1 MIERMNGEP
10 VVISGIGLA
19 ASLGISAE
27 EVWRGILQSRRS
39 IGAMPALESAPPSD
53 AGGYQAAD
61 LPVDFAPEL
70 PREARYLRWTIEQAL
85 ADARAAEV
93 LATKPERCGIVLGT
107 TLHGMRG
114 GGAFLR
120 SGDFKHLRDFLA
132 GNTLAA
138 AVEGLGFAGE
148 ALTTCSACSSSL
160 ASIALAVTLLESG
173 RLDLV
178 VAGGYDTV
186 SEYAYAGF
194 SSLRL
199 VAAGPLR
206 PFARDRQGMKLGEGY
221 GIVVLERTDDAA
233 RRGITPLAV
242 ILGCGESSDAHHLTQ
257 PHPQGAGAAAA
268 IACALADA
276 QIDRGEIGLV
286 AAHATGTPDNDAG
299 EYHAYSA
306 IFGDSLNRV
315 PVVGFKSHLGHTL
328 GGAGAVE
335 LILSALALRDQII
348 PATANSNPAE
358 VEFGDLRLVTGEPQ
372 SAAIPATLNTS
383 LGFGG
388 ANVCVILALRNR
400 KRQREDV
407 NTAREVCI
415 TGIGVVLPG
424 AIGSEAFRRQLD
436 ASPAPVVTDSG
447 SIPESD
453 YVHLLNARRVRRM
466 SDYVKL
472 TLAAANLAFADA
484 GVREDASFAAA
495 CPAIVGS
502 THAGAAYCV
511 SYYQQIVREG
521 MAAANPML
529 FAEGVP
535 NAAAAHLSL
544 MLGLKGLCQTIIGT
558 RTAGLDALRQAFL
571 RIASGRWNRAVVSA
585 AEEFVPVVN
594 SAYASCQLHAPPAA
608 RGPFAGE
615 HGFAIGCGAVTLV
628 LESRES
634 LERRSGRSRGTIA
647 ACAGAS
653 LRPNHALEDVARLLR
668 AIGQPTHLIS
678 SACGTWVDRL
688 EAAAITRQSPGA
700 IVSSLAGYFPETF
713 SVGPLAA
720 VAAALLRKRL
730 PTLSSEPIDLPGTL
744 TAATGEEAIDSVGL
758 LCTGFNGTAAAAKI
772 SIDRG

>member
-1 MIERMNGEP
+1 MNGQP

-27 EVWRGILQSRRS
+27 EVWRGILQSRSS
-39 IGAMPALESAPPSD
+39 IGVMPALESAPPID

-61 LPVDFAPEL
+61 LPADFASVL
-70 PREARYLRWTIEQAL
+70 PREARYLRWTIQQAL
-85 ADARAAEV
+85 ADARATNVIAF
-93 LATKPERCGIVLGT
+93 KPDRCGIVLGT

-120 SGDFKHLRDFLA
+120 SGDFKYLRDFLA

-138 AVEGLGFAGE
+138 AAEGLGFAGE
-148 ALTTCSACSSSL
+148 TLTTCSACSSSL
-160 ASIALAVTLLESG
+160 ASIALAVTLLESD

-194 SSLRL
+194 NSLRL

-206 PFARDRQGMKLGEGY
+206 PFARNRQGMKLGEGY
-221 GIVVLERTDDAA
+221 GIIVLERAADAA
-233 RRGITPLAV
+233 RRGISPLAV

-268 IACALADA
+268 IANALADA

-306 IFGDSLNRV
+306 VFGDSLKRV
-315 PVVGFKSHLGHTL
+315 PVVAFKSHLGHTL

-348 PATANSNPAE
+348 PTTVGTEPAD
-358 VEFGDLRLVTGEPQ
+358 VEFADLRLVSGEPRR
-372 SAAIPATLNTS
+372 AAVQTTVNTS

-388 ANVCVILALRNR
+388 ANACVVLALRNR
-400 KRQREDV
+400 KRWTDRAI
-407 NTAREVCI
+407 TPCEVCI
-415 TGIGVVLPG
+415 SGIGVVLP
-424 AIGSEAFRRQLD
+424 EAVGNDAFIRRLNALS
-436 ASPAPVVTDSG
+436 ASITADSG
-447 SIPESD
+447 SIPESN

-466 SDYVKL
+466 SEYVKL

-484 GVREDASFAAA
+484 GVREDVAFAAA
-495 CPAIVGS
+495 CPAILGS

-558 RTAGLDALRQAFL
+558 RTAGLDALRMAFL
-571 RIASGRWNRAVVSA
+571 RIASGRWDRAVVSA
-585 AEEFVPVVN
+585 AEEFVPLVN
-594 SAYASCQLHAPPAA
+594 SAYASCQLHAPAA
-608 RGPFAGE
+608 TRGPFAGE

-628 LESRES
+628 LESREA
-634 LERRSGRSRGTIA
+634 LERRNGKSRGSVT
-647 ACAGAS
+647 ACAGAT
-653 LRPNHALEDVARLLR
+653 LRPNHAPQDIARLLR
-668 AIGQPTHLIS
+668 AIGQPKHLIS
-678 SACGTWVDRL
+678 SADGTWVDQL
-688 EAAAITRQSPGA
+688 EAAAIARESPGA

-720 VAAALLRKRL
+720 AAAVLLRRRL
-730 PTLSSEPIDLPGTL
+730 PTLSNQPIDLPPTIS
-744 TAATGEEAIDSVGL
+744 AATGNEPIKSVGL
-758 LCTGFNGTAAAAKI
+758 VCTGFNGTVAAARI
-772 SIDRG
+772 SIDPG